1 MSGQVQQRSTMKRR
15 PSQPSRRLLA
25 AAEAERAGI
34 ERQRQQLAAHRRTLR
49 AQIDDLDAQ
58 LAELAE
64 RALLIDRLSGAGTRS
79 QDQPTAVAER
89 SVSQDKVVLRGPAI
103 RQTAV
108 KVLRAGPRHPQALH
122 YRDWFAL
129 LDECGYSVA
138 GKDPLAVFLT
148 QLSRSPVVRRGTQSG
163 VYELDLDAVDRLR
176 HQLIQRQQH
185 LRTLTSAASSTT
197 DLSGIRT
204 QRTSLTQEID
214 KLEKA
219 LEEAEVTLDREP
231 SNLAAAS

>member
-1 MSGQVQQRSTMKRR
+1 MSGQVKQLSTMKRR

-34 ERQRQQLAAHRRTLR
+34 ERERQQLVAHRRTLR

-64 RALLIDRLSGAGTRS
+64 RTLLIDRLSAASTGN
-79 QDQPTAVAER
+79 QDPPAAVAER
-89 SVSQDKVVLRGPAI
+89 SASPDKTVLRGPAI

-108 KVLRAGPRHPQALH
+108 KTLRADPRHPQALH

-129 LDECGYSVA
+129 LDQSGYSVA

-163 VYELDLDAVDRLR
+163 VYELDLDAVERLR
-176 HQLIQRQQH
+176 HQLAQRQHH
-185 LRTLTSAASSTT
+185 LWTLTSAASSTT

-204 QRTSLTQEID
+204 QRTALTQEID

-219 LEEAEVTLDREP
+219 LEEAEMTLDRDP
-231 SNLAAAS
+231 SSLAAAS